1 MLRVMYLINLA
12 YLFHDKR
19 INIMFVFIT
28 VPFTQSVFDILD
40 TNPEDMAH
48 LSEEEY
54 VIREKIYTE
63 KLDDQYMFEA
73 QAWVTK
79 YIKGEGIITWAQNSG
94 SETIEFEL
102 QIL

>member
-1 MLRVMYLINLA
+1 
-12 YLFHDKR
+12 
-19 INIMFVFIT
+19 MFVFIT
-28 VPFTQSVFDILD
+28 IPFTQSVFDFLD
-40 TNPEDMAH
+40 TNPEDINGITQKA
-48 LSEEEY
+48 
-54 VIREKIYTE
+54 YTMLE
-63 KLDDQYMFEA
+63 ILYNKKLDDQYMFEA

>member
-1 MLRVMYLINLA
+1 
-12 YLFHDKR
+12 
-19 INIMFVFIT
+19 MFVFIT

-40 TNPEDMAH
+40 TNPEDINGITQK
-48 LSEEEY
+48 EY
-54 VIREKIYTE
+54 TMLEILYNK